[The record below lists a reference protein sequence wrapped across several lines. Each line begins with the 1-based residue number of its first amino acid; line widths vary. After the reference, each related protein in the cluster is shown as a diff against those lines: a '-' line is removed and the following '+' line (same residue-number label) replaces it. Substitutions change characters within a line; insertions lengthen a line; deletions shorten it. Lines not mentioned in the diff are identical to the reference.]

1 MAAMRAIPTAMFLC
15 FVRFADA
22 AQSCVVQE
30 SDQQLEEA
38 WDEERD
44 QHVLLLQSEFSMR
57 KKKEADGALATT
69 VANATQSFILED
81 INHFL
86 AEKVTKKLTVGLSEI
101 IKEKGDDP
109 MAYVS
114 NSNGLEVADLT
125 GLSDVQVTSLTLNSI
140 GLGISTTTGT
150 TGSVSLSLAAEIPA
164 MNAKA
169 ERHGLLGALQVYGLS
184 IPGLTIWVEV
194 SGSASVV
201 DGSLAIS
208 SIQVPGLAVN
218 IPGIIVNVQQGEGY
232 VQNVLSEELNA
243 HKDTLAQKVS
253 GKMQGH
259 LQQRLDNLLPIP
271 LLSLLP
277 MRASS

>member
-1 MAAMRAIPTAMFLC
+1 MFLC

-259 LQQRLDNLLPIP
+259 LQQRLDKMLPIP
-271 LLSLLP
+271 LMSLLP
-277 MRASS
+277 IKKLS